1 MRGVLVQAA
10 WAGLRSRRH
19 HNDPLIRWTRE
30 VARRRG
36 KKIAAVALARKLS
49 GILFAL
55 WRDGTSYDPCR
66 AAAQLSKLPASP
78 RRRAPLKDPRRPLRL
93 EPAAI

>member
-1 MRGVLVQAA
+1 
-10 WAGLRSRRH
+10 
-19 HNDPLIRWTRE
+19 

-55 WRDGTSYDPCR
+55 WRDGTSYDPRC
-66 AAAQLSKLPASP
+66 AAAELNELPTPP
-78 RRRAPLKDPRRPLRL
+78 RRPAPSKGPRRPLRL